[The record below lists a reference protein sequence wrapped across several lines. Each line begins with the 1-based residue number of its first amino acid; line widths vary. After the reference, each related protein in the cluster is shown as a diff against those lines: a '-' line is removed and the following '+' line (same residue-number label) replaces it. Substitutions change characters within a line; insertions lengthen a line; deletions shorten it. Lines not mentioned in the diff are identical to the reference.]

1 MRFLLAWCGASWV
14 MFEIVPTKLPHYVLP
29 VYPALAILSAVW
41 ILGKHQPTLPRWQTA
56 LVYVGVAQFVVGLV
70 ALLAGAIELPVLYG
84 SGATGWLAA
93 AAAVAGLFG
102 LAAFISQLRHS
113 STAAA
118 GLAFATVLVI
128 YPALTLGAA
137 PRLTQLWISQRAA
150 DLVAKDAR
158 PGDPPPAL
166 AGFTEPSMVFF
177 LGKDTR
183 LTNGSGAAEVGAG
196 QGGLAVIEASER
208 PAFLARL
215 DELEADA
222 TKLDDVSGYN
232 YSRGRSVRITIYRV
246 TATHEIT
253 EPPAE

>member
-1 MRFLLAWCGASWV
+1 
-14 MFEIVPTKLPHYVLP
+14 
-29 VYPALAILSAVW
+29 
-41 ILGKHQPTLPRWQTA
+41 
-56 LVYVGVAQFVVGLV
+56 
-70 ALLAGAIELPVLYG
+70 
-84 SGATGWLAA
+84 
-93 AAAVAGLFG
+93 
-102 LAAFISQLRHS
+102 
-113 STAAA
+113 
-118 GLAFATVLVI
+118 
-128 YPALTLGAA
+128 
-137 PRLTQLWISQRAA
+137 
-150 DLVAKDAR
+150 
-158 PGDPPPAL
+158 
-166 AGFTEPSMVFF
+166 MVFF